1 MFYIKRWIP
10 MTKLFPI
17 KSFPKRLLVKWIFIF
32 DNIFWFIKRKFGFSP
47 TQIVGVTPSGNTL
60 LKLNRKFPIGDS
72 GFIVELPRDD
82 VIFRSVSRSGSW
94 EIEESE
100 FLARGLKKACQKP
113 NSKTAL
119 LDFGANTG
127 LVTLQA
133 MNISKTRNEVFL
145 FEPIPRHASA
155 IRNNL
160 KNLTNIQINEFALSD
175 RNGSAEIFTE
185 KWNQGNTS
193 LINSVVAP
201 KGKIVNNIELRDTA
215 EYCEEFLHGFDS
227 YVIKCDTQGMDPL
240 ILSRI
245 PQRIWEKVEC
255 AVIEVWALPEIDEVD
270 VKNLLS
276 MWEGF
281 EYASW
286 APNSNKSITLNEV
299 SKFWLRKS
307 GLENGNLFLS
317 KTARPNAGVASHFRH
332 S

>member
-1 MFYIKRWIP
+1 

-17 KSFPKRLLVKWIFIF
+17 KSFPKRLLTKWIFIF

-100 FLARGLKKACQKP
+100 FLARGLKKACQEP

-119 LDFGANTG
+119 LDIGANTG

-133 MNISKTRNEVFL
+133 MNISNTKNEVFL
-145 FEPIPRHASA
+145 FEPIPRHAEA

-160 KNLTNIQINEFALSD
+160 KNLPNIHINEFALSD
-175 RNGSAEIFTE
+175 KNGSAQIFTE

-193 LINSVVAP
+193 LINSVVGS
-201 KGKIVNNIELRDTA
+201 KGKIVNEIELRDTM
-215 EYCEEFLHGFDS
+215 EYCEEFLNGFDNF
-227 YVIKCDTQGMDPL
+227 VIKCDTQGMDSV

-245 PQRIWEKVEC
+245 PERIWEKVEC
-255 AVIEVWALPEIDEVD
+255 AVIEIWALPEVNESD
-270 VKNLLS
+270 VEKLLS

-281 EYASW
+281 EYKSW
-286 APNSNKSITLNEV
+286 VPDSRKTITLNQI
-299 SKFWLRKS
+299 SDFWLNKS
-307 GLENGNLFLS
+307 GNELGNLFLS
-317 KTARPNAGVASHFRH
+317 KFI
-332 S
+332 